1 MLPDELDR
9 PLAAYPST
17 GVPGAKLHRLNLPQR
32 NTERLPGQISPE
44 AKDIAFNPVVTQSAR
59 EQAVF
64 AVSPVPF
71 PIDLGPEIMTTLMLH
86 TLSITPP
93 LATAPSRLAM
103 STRAR

>member
-1 MLPDELDR
+1 
-9 PLAAYPST
+9 
-17 GVPGAKLHRLNLPQR
+17 
-32 NTERLPGQISPE
+32 
-44 AKDIAFNPVVTQSAR
+44 
-59 EQAVF
+59 
-64 AVSPVPF
+64 VPF